1 MLLFDMHT
9 HCFPDA
15 LAPKA
20 LPRLAEISAC
30 PYHGDGTYGDLC
42 AKAAAAGCTGFMIL
56 HIATKAKQMNSVNNF
71 AAACQKGNVYCF
83 GSVFPTAENAVDELH
98 RIRALGLMGVK
109 FHPDYQEFFVNDP
122 AVFPV
127 YEAAAALGLPV
138 VFHAGRDPY
147 SPDVVH
153 CTPKMLAEIADRFPS
168 LQIIGAHMGGMEMDA
183 DVERYVVGR
192 PNIWLDT
199 AFATRSLTPARCG
212 ELIRKHGVDKVF
224 FATDFPWSTVETE
237 LNFLMQA
244 GLTAEELEKIRHEN
258 AERFFGITLSA

>member
-30 PYHGDGTYGDLC
+30 SYHGDGTYGDLC

-98 RIRALGLMGVK
+98 RIRALGLKGVK

-122 AVFPV
+122 AVFPA
-127 YEAAAALGLPV
+127 Y
-138 VFHAGRDPY
+138 
-147 SPDVVH
+147 
-153 CTPKMLAEIADRFPS
+153 
-168 LQIIGAHMGGMEMDA
+168 
-183 DVERYVVGR
+183 
-192 PNIWLDT
+192 
-199 AFATRSLTPARCG
+199 
-212 ELIRKHGVDKVF
+212 
-224 FATDFPWSTVETE
+224 
-237 LNFLMQA
+237 
-244 GLTAEELEKIRHEN
+244 
-258 AERFFGITLSA
+258 

>member
-1 MLLFDMHT
+1 
-9 HCFPDA
+9 
-15 LAPKA
+15 
-20 LPRLAEISAC
+20 
-30 PYHGDGTYGDLC
+30 
-42 AKAAAAGCTGFMIL
+42 
-56 HIATKAKQMNSVNNF
+56 
-71 AAACQKGNVYCF
+71 
-83 GSVFPTAENAVDELH
+83 
-98 RIRALGLMGVK
+98 
-109 FHPDYQEFFVNDP
+109 
-122 AVFPV
+122 
-127 YEAAAALGLPV
+127 
-138 VFHAGRDPY
+138 
-147 SPDVVH
+147 
-153 CTPKMLAEIADRFPS
+153 MLAEIADRFPS
-168 LQIIGAHMGGMEMDA
+168 LRIIGAHMGGMEMDA

>member
-1 MLLFDMHT
+1 
-9 HCFPDA
+9 
-15 LAPKA
+15 
-20 LPRLAEISAC
+20 
-30 PYHGDGTYGDLC
+30 
-42 AKAAAAGCTGFMIL
+42 
-56 HIATKAKQMNSVNNF
+56 
-71 AAACQKGNVYCF
+71 
-83 GSVFPTAENAVDELH
+83 
-98 RIRALGLMGVK
+98 
-109 FHPDYQEFFVNDP
+109 
-122 AVFPV
+122 
-127 YEAAAALGLPV
+127 
-138 VFHAGRDPY
+138 
-147 SPDVVH
+147 
-153 CTPKMLAEIADRFPS
+153 
-168 LQIIGAHMGGMEMDA
+168 MGGMEMDA

>member
-20 LPRLAEISAC
+20 LPRLAEISRS
-30 PYHGDGTYGDLC
+30 PYFGDGTYGDLC
-42 AKAAAAGCTGFMIL
+42 RKATDAGCAGFMIL
-56 HIATKAKQMNSVNNF
+56 HIATKSSQMTSVNNF
-71 AAACQKGNVYCF
+71 AAACQKGSVYCF

-98 RIRALGLMGVK
+98 RIRALGLRGVK

-122 AVFPV
+122 QVFPV

-138 VFHAGRDPY
+138 AFHAGRDPY
-147 SPDVVH
+147 SPDLVH
-153 CTPKMLAEIADRFPS
+153 CTPKMLAEVADRFPT
-168 LQIIGAHMGGMEMDA
+168 LKIIGAHMGGMEMDG
-183 DVERYVVGR
+183 DVEKYVIGK
-192 PNIWLDT
+192 PNIYLDT

-212 ELIRKHGVDKVF
+212 ELIRRHGVDKVF

-237 LNFLMQA
+237 RAFLEQA
-244 GLTAEELEKIRHEN
+244 GLTQKELDAICHGN
-258 AERFFGITLSA
+258 AERFFGISLSE